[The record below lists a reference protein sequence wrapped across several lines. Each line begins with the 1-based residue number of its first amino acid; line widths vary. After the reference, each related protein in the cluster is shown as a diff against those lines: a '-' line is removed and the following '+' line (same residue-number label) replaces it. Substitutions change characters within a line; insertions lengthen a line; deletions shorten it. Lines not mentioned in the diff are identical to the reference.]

1 MASAM
6 SSSSYHHGD
15 LRAALLAA
23 TVELLRRDGLD
34 AVTLRSV
41 ARRAG
46 VSEAAPY
53 HHFPSKTHLLLAA
66 AAQGFAAL
74 DARMRGAVAA
84 AGAAVYARI
93 VAAGCAYV
101 EFALDEPGYF
111 RLLFGAHVVEL
122 AAHADAAEVKKAG
135 QSASGLLRGL
145 VAELVDGG
153 KVRLDAQKLERI
165 FWAQIHGVAW
175 LVVEKELRPEPSRA
189 QAIALARDGIEL
201 VLDGAGAKAPRGY
214 GRAALALI
222 AADTKAARP
231 GRTRS

>member
-1 MASAM
+1 MTSTM
-6 SSSSYHHGD
+6 SSYHHGD
-15 LRAALLAA
+15 LRAALLDA

-66 AAQGFAAL
+66 AAQGFALL
-74 DARMRGAVAA
+74 DRRMRAAVAA
-84 AGAAVYARI
+84 AGASAYART
-93 VAAGCAYV
+93 VAAGCGYV

-122 AAHADAAEVKKAG
+122 AAHAEAGEVKQAG
-135 QSASGLLRGL
+135 QSAAGVLRDL
-145 VAELVDGG
+145 VAEVIAAHAL
-153 KVRLDAQKLERI
+153 RSEPRTLERI

-175 LVVEKELRPEPSRA
+175 LLVEKELRPEPSRA
-189 QAIALARDGIEL
+189 QALALAREGIET
-201 VLDGAGAKAPRGY
+201 VLRGAGARPPRGY